1 MSISPINPANTT
13 QAQRLPGDV
22 ALWFFVLAEL
32 SVFALLIAGFAVARF
47 LDPAGFSAGP
57 EALGLTDGVTLTLC
71 LLGAGSCVAAAVE
84 QARSSQP
91 GRAALWLLAAQ
102 GLGWGYIV
110 LKAQEYQHL
119 ANLGLSIDS
128 GGFFTQYWLITGFH
142 FVHVLLGLLVL
153 LLLSVHLARR
163 KPLALSTLES
173 AGIYWHMLDLVWVML
188 FALFYLLL

>member
-1 MSISPINPANTT
+1 MPTSPINSVPA
-13 QAQRLPGDV
+13 RHLPGDL

-47 LDPAGFSAGP
+47 LDPVGFNAGP
-57 EALGLTDGVTLTLC
+57 EALGLTDGVALTLC
-71 LLGAGSCVAAAVE
+71 LLGAGSCVVAALE
-84 QARSSQP
+84 QARISRP
-91 GRAALWLLAAQ
+91 GRAGLWLLAAQ

-119 ANLGLSIDS
+119 ASQGLSIDS
-128 GGFFTQYWLITGFH
+128 GGFFTQYWLISGFH

-153 LLLSVHLARR
+153 LLLSVSLAWRR
-163 KPLALSTLES
+163 PVALSTLES